1 MHSNTTQKH
10 PIWCTHEAGDAEE
23 QAENLRNWQQQYAQM
38 SSGKFYGCIK
48 EMITPEIHLF
58 HEYTNQRLIQHCNVW
73 PDALWLGFSA
83 DEKHCKINRQEIK
96 TNQLMLRPGDCDFE
110 LITPENFN
118 ILGIVVRLDVLR
130 THAAAQQLL
139 LPENFEDCASKTWQD
154 GKVTQLRNRIL
165 ALINPVQK
173 NTNDCFSIIDDILE
187 LFSVPDN
194 KITFKVSAKRKKNAF
209 DTVVDLIDSHPE
221 KNFTITELCEKTYM
235 SRRSLQYCIEE
246 NVGLSPVKFIKWSKL
261 NRVRKE
267 LLKIQ
272 SDELTI
278 FEIAQG
284 CGFTHAGQFSKDY
297 KTLFGE
303 TPSQTLA
310 HK

>member
-1 MHSNTTQKH
+1 MHLNTSQKH

-23 QAENLRNWQQQYAQM
+23 QAENLRNWQQQYVQM

-48 EMITPEIHLF
+48 ELITPEIHLF

-83 DEKHCKINRQEIK
+83 NEKRCKINRQEIK
-96 TNQLMLRPGDCDFE
+96 TNELMLRPGECDFE
-110 LITPENFN
+110 LITPEDFN
-118 ILGIVVRLDVLR
+118 IFGIVVRLDVLR
-130 THAAAQQLL
+130 NHAAAQQLS
-139 LPENFEDCASKTWQD
+139 LPDDFEECAKRTWQD
-154 GKVTQLRNRIL
+154 TKVTQLRSRIL
-165 ALINPVQK
+165 TLINPEQK
-173 NTNDCFSIIDDILE
+173 NTNDRFSIIDDFLD
-187 LFSVPDN
+187 LFSTPEN
-194 KITFKVSAKRKKNAF
+194 TMAFKVSAKRKKNAF
-209 DTVVDLIDSHPE
+209 DTVVDLINNSPE
-221 KNFTITELCEKTYM
+221 KNFTITELCEKTHM

-246 NVGLSPVKFIKWSKL
+246 SVGLSPVKFIKWSKL
-261 NRVRKE
+261 NRVRKS
-267 LLKIQ
+267 LLKNR
-272 SDELTI
+272 SEETTI

-297 KTLFGE
+297 KALFGE